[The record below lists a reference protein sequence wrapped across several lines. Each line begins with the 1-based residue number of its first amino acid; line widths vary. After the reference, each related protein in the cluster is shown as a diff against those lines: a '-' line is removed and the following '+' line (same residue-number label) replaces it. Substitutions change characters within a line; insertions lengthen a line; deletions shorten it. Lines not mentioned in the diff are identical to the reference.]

1 MYVIGDA
8 AAFPLLRRGGD
19 LQNVQHVQHARR
31 ADPKT
36 LTLDRSCRTFSTCSM
51 PGARPA
57 CRSAKQRFISGRR
70 NLRALHRCEG
80 RRVGEGACVRA

>member
-36 LTLDRSCRTFSTCSM
+36 QTLDRSCRTVSTCSM
-51 PGARPA
+51 PGARPVLQTCQA
-57 CRSAKQRFISGRR
+57 PSDLWLK
-70 NLRALHRCEG
+70 
-80 RRVGEGACVRA
+80 